1 MSEIRINETP
11 VHNNDE
17 VYFACK
23 KAFQEYNGNQAELKQ
38 KLQAIFTPQVQAE
51 IEQQARI
58 YEAQR
63 PTEEALMRAKNQ
75 MYRTGQ
81 VNPALI
87 R

>member
-1 MSEIRINETP
+1 MTEIRINETP

-81 VNPALI
+81 VNPAFI

>member
-1 MSEIRINETP
+1 MTS
-11 VHNNDE
+11 DE

-58 YEAQR
+58 YEVQR
-63 PTEEALMRAKNQ
+63 PTEEALVCAKNQ

>member
-1 MSEIRINETP
+1 MAEIRINETP

-63 PTEEALMRAKNQ
+63 PTEEALNRAKEQ
-75 MYRTGQ
+75 TYRVG
-81 VNPALI
+81 VNPRMPL
-87 R
+87 

>member
-1 MSEIRINETP
+1 MTEIRINETP

-81 VNPALI
+81 VNPAFI
-87 R
+87 

>member
-1 MSEIRINETP
+1 MAEIRINETP

-81 VNPALI
+81 VNPAFI
-87 R
+87 